1 MDMPIL
7 GAAFKPKISAKR
19 RKRPFAHRSQDE
31 MAYGGDGSQV
41 HLGLYT
47 DIIGCP
53 EVIQAD
59 VVALA
64 DAVAVVEEDGEASQA
79 EETEVEGAV
88 AVVGLVE
95 VDSVRTSSLAFDI
108 SSFLCRRPRRCCK
121 ARR

>member
-1 MDMPIL
+1 MPIL
-7 GAAFKPKISAKR
+7 GAAFKPKISTKR

-41 HLGLYT
+41 HPGLYT

-79 EETEVEGAV
+79 EEETEVDGV
-88 AVVGLVE
+88 VDGVGLAE
-95 VDSVRTSSLAFDI
+95 VDSVSTLSLVFDV
-108 SSFLCRRPRRCCK
+108 SSFFL
-121 ARR
+121 